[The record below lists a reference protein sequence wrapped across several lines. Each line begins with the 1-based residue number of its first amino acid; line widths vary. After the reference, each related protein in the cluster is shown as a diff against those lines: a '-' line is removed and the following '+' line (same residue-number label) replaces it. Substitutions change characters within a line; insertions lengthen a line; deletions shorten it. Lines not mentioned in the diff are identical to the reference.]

1 MNEELSC
8 FKAYDVRGELGINL
22 DGNICYRIGYAFG
35 KVLQLKKCIIGWDA
49 RESSL
54 ELAKSVSR
62 GLTDAGV
69 NVMTLGLCGTEE
81 MYFAVS
87 HFRADGGIQVT
98 ASHNPINYNGLKL
111 VKSGSRPLD
120 PHTDLLKIKH
130 YAENLDIKN
139 KLPQGSIKNISIVS
153 REAYV
158 RKIISLVNVSSF
170 CKMKVVVNSGNG
182 AAGPT
187 FDAIEET
194 LKANSSIID
203 FIKVFHKP
211 DSTSP
216 NGIPNPM
223 LTDNQKYTSEAVL
236 REGADLGIAFDGDF
250 DRCFFFDEKG
260 EFVQGEYIIGLLV
273 KVFLEKQRNGIIVHD
288 PRALWNIQET
298 IESNGGRS
306 VISKTGHA
314 FVKQKMRETN
324 AIYGAEL
331 SAHHY
336 FRDFFYCD
344 SGMLPWLLIC
354 ELLGRSGKSLSV
366 LTKQRISM
374 FPSSTECN
382 FSVRDSLS
390 IIEYIF
396 KFYQKEA
403 LRTDHMDG
411 ISMEMKDWRF
421 NLRSSN
427 TENILRLN
435 VESRGDRS
443 LLRLKLVEISE
454 MINQLSH

>member
-1 MNEELSC
+1 M
-8 FKAYDVRGELGINL
+8 
-22 DGNICYRIGYAFG
+22 
-35 KVLQLKKCIIGWDA
+35 
-49 RESSL
+49 
-54 ELAKSVSR
+54 
-62 GLTDAGV
+62 
-69 NVMTLGLCGTEE
+69 
-81 MYFAVS
+81 
-87 HFRADGGIQVT
+87 
-98 ASHNPINYNGLKL
+98 
-111 VKSGSRPLD
+111 
-120 PHTDLLKIKH
+120 
-130 YAENLDIKN
+130 
-139 KLPQGSIKNISIVS
+139 
-153 REAYV
+153 
-158 RKIISLVNVSSF
+158 
-170 CKMKVVVNSGNG
+170 G

-211 DSTSP
+211 DSTFP

>member
-182 AAGPT
+182 GRR
-187 FDAIEET
+187 
-194 LKANSSIID
+194 
-203 FIKVFHKP
+203 
-211 DSTSP
+211 P
-216 NGIPNPM
+216 N
-223 LTDNQKYTSEAVL
+223 L
-236 REGADLGIAFDGDF
+236 
-250 DRCFFFDEKG
+250 
-260 EFVQGEYIIGLLV
+260 
-273 KVFLEKQRNGIIVHD
+273 
-288 PRALWNIQET
+288 
-298 IESNGGRS
+298 
-306 VISKTGHA
+306 
-314 FVKQKMRETN
+314 
-324 AIYGAEL
+324 
-331 SAHHY
+331 
-336 FRDFFYCD
+336 
-344 SGMLPWLLIC
+344 
-354 ELLGRSGKSLSV
+354 
-366 LTKQRISM
+366 
-374 FPSSTECN
+374 
-382 FSVRDSLS
+382 
-390 IIEYIF
+390 
-396 KFYQKEA
+396 
-403 LRTDHMDG
+403 
-411 ISMEMKDWRF
+411 
-421 NLRSSN
+421 
-427 TENILRLN
+427 
-435 VESRGDRS
+435 
-443 LLRLKLVEISE
+443 
-454 MINQLSH
+454 